1 MLLPP
6 ILGLIPKEHYCFN
19 LGTSQINYFY
29 KPNVS
34 LIQIGTQLIR
44 RIVKAFDFYL
54 ILRKIIHIQQPS
66 YYIFNSRIITYFFK
80 SNDIIMP
87 Q

>member
-29 KPNVS
+29 RPNVS
-34 LIQIGTQLIR
+34 LIQIGTQLIHLFV
-44 RIVKAFDFYL
+44 ILSIIFL
-54 ILRKIIHIQQPS
+54 ILQRVH
-66 YYIFNSRIITYFFK
+66 IFNNQISIYILTHDFK
-80 SNDIIMP
+80 KTILQAS
-87 Q
+87 